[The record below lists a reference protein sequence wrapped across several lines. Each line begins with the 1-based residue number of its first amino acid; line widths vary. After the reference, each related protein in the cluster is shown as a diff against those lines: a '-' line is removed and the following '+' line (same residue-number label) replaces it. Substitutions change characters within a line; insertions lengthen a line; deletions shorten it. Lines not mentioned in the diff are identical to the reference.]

1 MYYNV
6 DIFTVFHLNQ
16 ITSMTEEK
24 KMRLK
29 TRKPYDGTNE
39 QLLGSFTQNQF
50 TCTKS

>member
-6 DIFTVFHLNQ
+6 DIFTVFHLDQ
-16 ITSMTEEK
+16 ITSMIEKK

-29 TRKPYDGTNE
+29 TRKLFDRTSE

>member
-24 KMRLK
+24 KK
-29 TRKPYDGTNE
+29 EVKN
-39 QLLGSFTQNQF
+39 
-50 TCTKS
+50 